1 MRAWP
6 RRDPLVVTVDLNPVL
21 GSMSGGDSDE
31 GPKEGNPTETPVE
44 RDDKLAKVG
53 GPWLMPAIGPS
64 AGHGG
69 WMCFLAH
76 VAVT

>member
-1 MRAWP
+1 MADSNSKRFSVSALKLP
-6 RRDPLVVTVDLNPVL
+6 AQNPIMKNITDYLIEEVSAEEEELL

-53 GPWLMPAIGPS
+53 GPCL
-64 AGHGG
+64 
-69 WMCFLAH
+69 L
-76 VAVT
+76 